1 MSRSK
6 KGSKGPGHEY
16 WSKRPGSMA
25 VPGEFSKNRTHRLER
40 LEAKKAARN
49 KDWLEYCPVC
59 DCAMEDLE
67 NHMCG
72 KCENYGCECQ
82 CKLRD

>member
-40 LEAKKAARN
+40 LEARKAA
-49 KDWLEYCPVC
+49 KDKSWVEYCPIC
-59 DCAMEDLE
+59 DGEFEDV
-67 NHMCG
+67 NDHHCDACG
-72 KCENYGCECQ
+72 YFGCECE
-82 CKLRD
+82 C